1 MENLERINSKYP
13 LPPTYYK
20 DFEEPNSK
28 NPPDLNIISK
38 MNSFKSFGVEYKT
51 KNINIFLNPV
61 DVSKIKKEEIK
72 KYSLENMEYFQNL
85 NDSNGNYIGY
95 NFIKSETINFNP
107 IKELENEINFI
118 KKRYKILLDNL
129 CNNIDGAEID
139 VKLIRLSFQKVFFYL
154 QILKKKQILNEA
166 IKFFKKENE
175 RNKLIENQLKEN
187 INNFQNLL
195 SENLKEIKGDL
206 RNIDD

>member
-1 MENLERINSKYP
+1 
-13 LPPTYYK
+13 
-20 DFEEPNSK
+20 
-28 NPPDLNIISK
+28 
-38 MNSFKSFGVEYKT
+38 VEYKT

-166 IKFFKKENE
+166 MKFFKKENE

-206 RNIDD
+206 KNIDD

>member
-107 IKELENEINFI
+107 IKELENE
-118 KKRYKILLDNL
+118 
-129 CNNIDGAEID
+129 
-139 VKLIRLSFQKVFFYL
+139 
-154 QILKKKQILNEA
+154 
-166 IKFFKKENE
+166 

-206 RNIDD
+206 KNIDD